1 MIGERN
7 LAAGWPCQ
15 LGRQVWGGGKKLVM
29 ITVMKIIIIG
39 EMETIII
46 VMITTIVGCGEV
58 RKLALLLITTTNII
72 TTITIITTTDGGAW
86 SLHKSQPLQPV
97 DQRHDAH
104 HIVKLLR

>member
-15 LGRQVWGGGKKLVM
+15 LGRRVWGGGKKLVM

-39 EMETIII
+39 EMGTIII

-58 RKLALLLITTTNII
+58 RKLVSVMI
-72 TTITIITTTDGGAW
+72 TTITVHNSHNSLVGCGEVEKIT
-86 SLHKSQPLQPV
+86 
-97 DQRHDAH
+97 
-104 HIVKLLR
+104 LLL